1 MPSITA
7 VIFAA
12 GRGTRLLP
20 ITETL
25 PKPLVPILDVPL
37 IDLALSAVR
46 AVTDDIIVNVS
57 HLSEI
62 LSQHLAPTGVR
73 ISDEGDEPYGTGGT
87 LFGLRK
93 QLADTVVTYNC
104 DLVSDLDVRAL
115 LEAHRRAG
123 TAATLACA
131 RVKERADFID
141 DESRVTLVDRRVRSV
156 PGYRFIGTACFER
169 PALETIPDQRPL
181 GLTEGLIGPLLDGGE
196 VTLFEHPG
204 YAADAGTLT
213 DLVEISTDALMGRF
227 RLDHPGRVI
236 ARASM
241 PAYLGPGA
249 QAPEDALG
257 PGAIVSANASVA
269 DGAYVANTVV
279 LPGEKVPLIR
289 LGSAVFHGGQALP
302 VRDLE
307 VEGMIPP

>member
-1 MPSITA
+1 MSSITA
-7 VIFAA
+7 VVFAA

-57 HLSEI
+57 HLSEM
-62 LSQHLAPTGVR
+62 LSRHLASTGVR

-93 QLADTVVTYNC
+93 QLADMVVTYNC

-115 LEAHRRAG
+115 LDAHRRAG

-141 DESRVTLVDRRVRSV
+141 HENRVALVDRRVRSV
-156 PGYRFIGTACFER
+156 PGYRFIGAACFER
-169 PALETIPDQRPL
+169 PAVETIPDRHPL
-181 GLTEGLIGPLLDGGE
+181 GLTEGLIGPLLERGE

-204 YAADAGTLT
+204 YAADAGAPAS
-213 DLVEISTDALMGRF
+213 LVEISTDALIGRF
-227 RLDHPGRVI
+227 HLDHPGRVV
-236 ARASM
+236 ARAPV

-249 QAPEDALG
+249 QAPEEALG
-257 PGAIVSANASVA
+257 PGAIVSAGASVA
-269 DGAYVANTVV
+269 DGAHIVNAVV
-279 LPGEKVPLIR
+279 LPGERVPVIR
-289 LGSAVFHGGQALP
+289 LSNAVFHGGRALP